1 QKKKKTI
8 SCYNAFYTFLMYQI
22 PITQFNFKEKIY
34 EKNLITLSL
43 SLSLLR
49 F

>member
-1 QKKKKTI
+1 MR
-8 SCYNAFYTFLMYQI
+8 YNVPNTFLMYKI

-34 EKNLITLSL
+34 EKNPFTLSL
-43 SLSLLR
+43 SLHR